1 MSWSA
6 EQVYTIAN
14 TTVIERLQQIEEL
27 RQGLF
32 NIDTLEKGIRS
43 EWTREIFFE
52 NEHHERKHIK
62 HSLPQDGLF
71 VINPSMS
78 RTAYDDKANAF
89 YASYAEYKKN
99 KWQFLEHIEIVP
111 MVLSLNLTLEQCKLL
126 AFLQQLNEET
136 KQPFMY
142 YKCEMWGGDI
152 DEEIAVVFDGEMK
165 VYYFDELA
173 GEYKQMI
180 GAEIKELEDT
190 TALQKGLEAIGL
202 VLPTHFFALHET
214 SFDWYPYQVRH

>member
-32 NIDTLEKGIRS
+32 KIDTLEKGIRS

-136 KQPFMY
+136 KQPFVY

-214 SFDWYPYQVRH
+214 FFDWYPYQVRH

>member
-78 RTAYDDKANAF
+78 RTAYDDQANAF

-214 SFDWYPYQVRH
+214 FFDWYPYQVRH

>member
-52 NEHHERKHIK
+52 NEHRERKHIK

-78 RTAYDDKANAF
+78 RTAYDDQANAF

-202 VLPTHFFALHET
+202 VLPTYFFALHET

>member
-43 EWTREIFFE
+43 KWTKEIFFE

-71 VINPSMS
+71 VINPSIS
-78 RTAYDDKANAF
+78 RTAYDDEYNAF
-89 YASYAEYKKN
+89 YESYAEYKKN
-99 KWQFLEHIEIVP
+99 KWQFLEHIEIAP

-136 KQPFMY
+136 KQPFVY
-142 YKCEMWGGDI
+142 YKCEMWGGDM
-152 DEEIAVVFDGEMK
+152 DEEIAVVFDGEMM
-165 VYYFDELA
+165 VYYFDELT

-180 GAEIKELEDT
+180 GAEIKELEGT

-214 SFDWYPYQVRH
+214 SFDWYPYRIVL

>member
-43 EWTREIFFE
+43 KWTKEIFFE

-78 RTAYDDKANAF
+78 RTAYDDEHNAF
-89 YASYAEYKKN
+89 YESYAEYKKN
-99 KWQFLEHIEIVP
+99 KWQFIEHIEIAP

-136 KQPFMY
+136 KQPFVY

-152 DEEIAVVFDGEMK
+152 DEEIAVVFDGKIM
-165 VYYFDELA
+165 VYYFDELT

-180 GAEIKELEDT
+180 GAEIKELEGT

-214 SFDWYPYQVRH
+214 SFDWYPYRIVL